1 MRKRVLLRNLFSKR
15 TSHVSDSAKPREIIR
30 AAIDNEDTM
39 KLGKAFQVWPEELNN
54 PCGVLGCHL
63 RYACEHGSLE
73 IIKSIIELG
82 ADINLRDSTL
92 DFSPLNGAC
101 YQGRVDVV
109 DYLLKAGA
117 VIDVSTASRNPF
129 FDCVR
134 GGCYG
139 GHETGEN
146 ERYRQDTLK
155 CAKVMIEAGGEVV
168 TLYNSQAMVDMD
180 VAAQAWM
187 YGHRDIT
194 YLVVDHL
201 YGNNERMAASALAEA
216 MEVSQWNAISRQK
229 FRKRRYP
236 PTRGK
241 NAASKPPEGE
251 YWVDVAPST

>member
-1 MRKRVLLRNLFSKR
+1 MNRRALLRNLLSKKVR
-15 TSHVSDSAKPREIIR
+15 DQQARKPREIIR
-30 AAIDNEDTM
+30 AAIDSENILE
-39 KLGKAFQVWPEELNN
+39 LRQAFELWPKELNN

-63 RYACEHGSLE
+63 RYACENGSLKV
-73 IIKSIIELG
+73 IKSIIELG

-109 DYLLKAGA
+109 KYLLKNGA

-129 FDCVR
+129 FDCIR

-146 ERYRQDTLK
+146 DRYRKSTLE
-155 CAKVMIEAGGEVV
+155 CAKVLIKFGGEVV
-168 TLYNSQAMVDMD
+168 TLYNSQSMVDMD

-194 YLVVDHL
+194 HFVIDHL
-201 YGNNERMAASALAEA
+201 YGHNKRLVASALAEA
-216 MEVSQWNAISRQK
+216 MEVAGENARSRQK

-241 NAASKPPEGE
+241 NAHIKPPEGE
-251 YWVDVAPST
+251 YWVEAISS